1 MEIALNKESKRK
13 TLANIAFRDG
23 HRSFGDDAAIVGLRF
38 PQYSFHYLLDLLGKT
53 VDNPIV
59 KLYQTR
65 FPYYNIEADPERN
78 TVVFKLD
85 ENTKYSVEELI
96 AQILQ
101 KSRDYAEISTGLCQF
116 PLKTFKSIF
125 FAIEI
130 NPSISFISKC
140 LLVSSKQVN
149 R

>member
-1 MEIALNKESKRK
+1 MEIALNKESKRI
-13 TLANIAFRDG
+13 TPVILSFRDG
-23 HRSFGDDAAIVGLRF
+23 ERLFGEDARTVGLRF
-38 PQYSFHYLLDLLGKT
+38 PTKSFHYLLDLLGKT

-85 ENTKYSVEELI
+85 DDTKYSVEELI

-101 KSRDYAEISTGLCQF
+101 KARDFAEDSTGSLLF
-116 PLKTFKSIF
+116 YF
-125 FAIEI
+125 FFHE
-130 NPSISFISKC
+130 
-140 LLVSSKQVN
+140 
-149 R
+149 